1 MLEAPSP
8 MIGPPAE
15 MVIDR
20 NNIEIIRRSLDLE
33 RNESENLLDNEC
45 RGMGSV
51 VQSKGSR

>member
-1 MLEAPSP
+1 